1 MNELVRK
8 EKIDPSDI
16 GFITLKNESKFKDI
30 TVQES
35 SLLKSHNFKI
45 DGVERGKKPGIFS
58 RGGVTYW
65 KGLERDIIIIIN
77 ILDIQNLDINSLY
90 VALSRAKLQFII
102 LAQSKE
108 IDALKNKIG
117 LNPPNDMYRVKYKG
131 IRREMQHGIG
141 DLKILK

>member
-1 MNELVRK
+1 MINRLVNLNK
-8 EKIDPSDI
+8 FQGCLLGLAVGDAL
-16 GFITLKNESKFKDI
+16 GCTLEF
-30 TVQES
+30 
-35 SLLKSHNFKI
+35 
-45 DGVERGKKPGIFS
+45 KKPGTFS
-58 RGGVTYW
+58 IGGVTYW

-131 IRREMQHGIG
+131 IRREIELGIG

>member
-1 MNELVRK
+1 VINRLVNLNK
-8 EKIDPSDI
+8 FQGCLLGLAVGDAL
-16 GFITLKNESKFKDI
+16 GCTLEF
-30 TVQES
+30 
-35 SLLKSHNFKI
+35 
-45 DGVERGKKPGIFS
+45 KKPGTFS
-58 RGGVTYW
+58 IGGVTYW

-131 IRREMQHGIG
+131 IRREIELGIG